1 MSQSALPFA
10 VEERQS
16 LRRRTTVALG
26 VVVLLTVLF
35 ETFGVVG
42 FVYRTEQ
49 NAWQNR
55 QLEVAHNAAGTVE
68 VFLRH
73 VRQDMTLVGLLDR
86 RYLET
91 HPQIIADLLDQ
102 NRALLEVVRLD
113 DAGDVLASAYRESAP
128 VLANQFT
135 LTQSS
140 WFLQAREGQRYTGD
154 VQISAEDEPYLILSQ
169 PVADGGVV
177 AARLRIDVLWDA
189 VARIRFGRTGQ
200 AYVVDRAGYVVAHPE
215 REIVL
220 ARTNVSGEAEMAPA
234 LEAVGQSW
242 RGTYHN
248 FQGVKVMGIKMPIA
262 GSDWVILI
270 EIPEHEALST
280 TRRALM
286 LLGGGTVL
294 LGLLLGLASD
304 RLLRRLIL
312 RRVSK
317 LRDGVERVGKG
328 DLDHRL
334 EVQHMDEIGQVAAA
348 FNVMAG
354 RLQERETALA
364 QARDEALAASRFKS
378 RILANVSHD
387 LRTPLNGVLGYAD
400 MLQEG
405 VYGPLNERQQTA
417 EARVLAHARHLVSL
431 IDSLLDQALLEDDKL
446 ELSRLP
452 FRPASVLD
460 EVEAIMGVMAQ
471 KKGLTLVTEVDPAL
485 PDTLTGDPRRLRQI
499 MVNLVENAV
508 KFTDQGQVRVRLYP
522 EAARWVIEVA
532 DTGRGIPAAAQ
543 AIIFDAFQQ
552 VDGSTTREKRGVGL
566 GLSIVRQLTALMG
579 GEIHLASQVG
589 HGSTFK
595 VSLPLLAEGEKIT

>member
-1 MSQSALPFA
+1 MSQLAPPFII
-10 VEERQS
+10 EERQS

-26 VVVLLTVLF
+26 IVVLLTVLF

-49 NAWQNR
+49 DAWQSR

-68 VFLRH
+68 AFLRH
-73 VRQDMTLVGLLDR
+73 VHEDMTLVGLLDR
-86 RYLET
+86 GYLET
-91 HPQIIADLLDQ
+91 HPQIMADILGQ
-102 NRALLEVVRLD
+102 NQALLEVVRLD
-113 DAGDVLASAYRESAP
+113 GAGRVFASAYRETAP

-135 LTQSS
+135 LAQSN
-140 WFLQAREGQRYTGD
+140 WFLQARNGEQYTGD
-154 VQISAEDEPYLILSQ
+154 VQISAGDEPYIILSQ

-177 AARLRIDVLWDA
+177 AARLRMDVLWDV
-189 VARIRFGRTGQ
+189 VARIRFGKTGQ
-200 AYVVDRAGYVVAHPE
+200 AYVVDQAGYVVAHPE
-215 REIVL
+215 REVVL
-220 ARTNVSGEAEMAPA
+220 ARTSVSESAEMVSA
-234 LEAVGQSW
+234 LEAAGRGW
-242 RGTYHN
+242 RGTYRN
-248 FQGVKVMGIKMPIA
+248 LQGVNVTGVTVPIA
-262 GSDWVILI
+262 DSDWVIFT
-270 EIPEHEALST
+270 EIPEHEVLAT

-294 LGLLLGLASD
+294 LGLLLGLVSD

-317 LRDGVERVGKG
+317 LRDGAECIGRG

-334 EVQHMDEIGQVAAA
+334 EIQHMDEIGQVAAA

-405 VYGPLNERQQTA
+405 VYGPLNARQQAA
-417 EARVLAHARHLVSL
+417 EARILAHARHLVSL
-431 IDSLLDQALLEDDKL
+431 IDSLLDQALLEDNRL

-452 FRPASVLD
+452 FSPAAVLD
-460 EVEAIMGVMAQ
+460 EVESIMGVMAQ
-471 KKGLTLVTEVDPAL
+471 KKGLALITEVDPAL
-485 PDTLTGDPRRLRQI
+485 PDTLTGDSRRLRQI

-508 KFTDQGQVRVRLYP
+508 KFTEQGQVRVRLYP
-522 EAARWVIEVA
+522 EAARWVIEVT

-543 AIIFDAFQQ
+543 ATIFDPFQQ

-589 HGSTFK
+589 QGSTFA
-595 VSLPLLAEGEKIT
+595 VALPLLAQGEKVA

>member
-1 MSQSALPFA
+1 MSQLAPPFMI
-10 VEERQS
+10 EERQS

-26 VVVLLTVLF
+26 AVVLLTVLF

-49 NAWQNR
+49 DAWQSR

-68 VFLRH
+68 AFLRH
-73 VRQDMTLVGLLDR
+73 VQEDMTLVGLLDR
-86 RYLET
+86 GYLET
-91 HPQIIADLLDQ
+91 HPQIMADILGQ
-102 NRALLEVVRLD
+102 NQALLEVVRLD
-113 DAGDVLASAYRESAP
+113 DAGRVFASAYRETAP

-135 LTQSS
+135 LAQSS
-140 WFLQAREGQRYTGD
+140 WFLQARNGEQYTGD
-154 VQISAEDEPYLILSQ
+154 VQISAGDEPYIILSQ

-177 AARLRIDVLWDA
+177 AARLRMDVLWDV
-189 VARIRFGRTGQ
+189 VARIRFGKTGQ
-200 AYVVDRAGYVVAHPE
+200 AYVVDQAGYVVAHPE
-215 REIVL
+215 REVVL
-220 ARTNVSGEAEMAPA
+220 ARTSVSGSAEMAFA
-234 LEAVGQSW
+234 LEAAGRGW
-242 RGTYHN
+242 RGMYRN
-248 FQGVKVMGIKMPIA
+248 LQGVNVTGVTVPIA
-262 GSDWVILI
+262 DSDWVIFT
-270 EIPEHEALST
+270 EIPEHEVLAT

-294 LGLLLGLASD
+294 LGLLLGLVSD

-317 LRDGVERVGKG
+317 LRDGAECIGRG

-334 EVQHMDEIGQVAAA
+334 EIQHMDEIGQVAAA

-387 LRTPLNGVLGYAD
+387 LRTPLNSVLGYAD

-405 VYGPLNERQQTA
+405 VYGPLNARQQAA
-417 EARVLAHARHLVSL
+417 EARILAHARHLVSL
-431 IDSLLDQALLEDDKL
+431 IDSLLDQALLEDNRL

-452 FRPASVLD
+452 FSPAAVLD
-460 EVEAIMGVMAQ
+460 EVESIMGVMAQ
-471 KKGLTLVTEVDPAL
+471 KKGLALITEVDPAL
-485 PDTLTGDPRRLRQI
+485 PDTLTGDSRRLRQI

-508 KFTDQGQVRVRLYP
+508 KFTEQGQVRVRLYP
-522 EAARWVIEVA
+522 EAARWVIEVT
-532 DTGRGIPAAAQ
+532 DTGHGIPAAAQ
-543 AIIFDAFQQ
+543 ATIFDPFQQ

-589 HGSTFK
+589 QGSTFA
-595 VSLPLLAEGEKIT
+595 VALPLLAQGEKVA

>member
-1 MSQSALPFA
+1 MSQLALPFMLG
-10 VEERQS
+10 ERQS

-26 VVVLLTVLF
+26 AVVLLTVLF

-49 NAWQNR
+49 DAWQSR
-55 QLEVAHNAAGTVE
+55 QLEVAHNAASTVAA
-68 VFLRH
+68 FLRH
-73 VRQDMTLVGLLDR
+73 VQEDMTLVGLLDR
-86 RYLET
+86 GYLET
-91 HPQIIADLLDQ
+91 HPQIMADILGQ
-102 NRALLEVVRLD
+102 NQALLQVVRLD
-113 DAGDVLASAYRESAP
+113 DAGRVFASAYRETAP

-135 LTQSS
+135 LAQSS
-140 WFLQAREGQRYTGD
+140 WFLQARNGEQYTGD
-154 VQISAEDEPYLILSQ
+154 VQISAGDEPYIILSQ

-177 AARLRIDVLWDA
+177 AARLRMDVLWDV
-189 VARIRFGRTGQ
+189 VARIRFGKTGQ
-200 AYVVDRAGYVVAHPE
+200 AYVVDQAGYVVAHPE
-215 REIVL
+215 REVAL
-220 ARTNVSGEAEMAPA
+220 ARTSVSGSAEMASA
-234 LEAVGQSW
+234 LEAAGRGW

-248 FQGVKVMGIKMPIA
+248 LQGVNVIGVTVPIA
-262 GSDWVILI
+262 DSDWVIFI
-270 EIPEHEALST
+270 EIPEHEALAT

-294 LGLLLGLASD
+294 LGLLLGLVSD

-317 LRDGVERVGKG
+317 LRDGAECIGRG

-334 EVQHMDEIGQVAAA
+334 EIQHMDEIGQVAAA

-405 VYGPLNERQQTA
+405 VYGPLNERQQAA
-417 EARVLAHARHLVSL
+417 EARILAHARHLVSL
-431 IDSLLDQALLEDDKL
+431 IDSLLDQALLEDDRL

-452 FRPASVLD
+452 FSPAAVLD
-460 EVEAIMGVMAQ
+460 EVESIMGVMAQ
-471 KKGLTLVTEVDPAL
+471 KKGLALIAEVDPAL

-508 KFTDQGQVRVRLYP
+508 KFTEQGQVRVRLYP
-522 EAARWVIEVA
+522 EAARWVIEVT

-543 AIIFDAFQQ
+543 ATIFDPFQQ

-579 GEIHLASQVG
+579 GEVHLASQVG
-589 HGSTFK
+589 QGSTFA
-595 VSLPLLAEGEKIT
+595 VALPLLAQGEKVA